1 MFYMARLWCASDRTS
16 DRRERCR
23 VSSSLRPVAAPF
35 VAAAP
40 AGSRVR
46 TRLRVSGQD
55 EAVLRAAG
63 SHLGSLAGRDL
74 AARCAEGR
82 LDAKGRAVS
91 RRERKRQLTAVSSS
105 RWAGSITRTTED
117 QVLLA
122 ERNLAAERSSLKAR
136 IRRIEVRLAV
146 PAGGRN
152 GRVRG
157 YATQAE
163 RHGRQQRLQH
173 LRHRFAQV
181 EQRLDAGLVSV
192 CRGGRRLAR
201 TRHNLEAA
209 GLTQEQWRERWEA
222 GRLFLTADGEKD
234 KHLGNETIRWHPG
247 EQWLEIKLPAP
258 LGPLAN
264 RPHGRYR
271 LSCPAGFS
279 YRGGEVAAQ
288 ATSGAIRYDVTFDPV
303 KNRWYLDASWRMPQA
318 PAPSLEQLRQA
329 RVLAVDLNHG
339 HLAAWIV
346 TPRRQPARPT
356 GHGTARPGRAARGTA
371 GRQAPRRGQRTDP
384 SRPRARLPRDRGRGS
399 RLCRGACRGPR
410 AEQEPAVTRPAREG
424 VPADRGGHPHRQ
436 VP

>member
-1 MFYMARLWCASDRTS
+1 M
-16 DRRERCR
+16 
-23 VSSSLRPVAAPF
+23 SSSPRPVAAPF

-40 AGSRVR
+40 AGARVR

-91 RRERKRQLTAVSSS
+91 RREWKRQLTAVSSS

-173 LRHRFAQV
+173 LRQRFAQV

-209 GLTQEQWRERWEA
+209 GLTQEQWQERWEA
-222 GRLFLTADGEKD
+222 GRLFLTADGEKRQAPGQRNHQVAPRRAVAGD
-234 KHLGNETIRWHPG
+234 QAPGPSGAPG
-247 EQWLEIKLPAP
+247 EPAP
-258 LGPLAN
+258 RPVPAVLPRRVQPPGRRGRGAGHVGSHPVRRHVRPGEEPLVPGCELAHAAGP
-264 RPHGRYR
+264 RPVPGGPEASARPR
-271 LSCPAGFS
+271 
-279 YRGGEVAAQ
+279 RG
-288 ATSGAIRYDVTFDPV
+288 
-303 KNRWYLDASWRMPQA
+303 
-318 PAPSLEQLRQA
+318 LEPRSSR
-329 RVLAVDLNHG
+329 RVDRHS
-339 HLAAWIV
+339 
-346 TPRRQPARPT
+346 RRQPARPA

-384 SRPRARLPRDRGRGS
+384 PRPRARLPRDRGRGS

-410 AEQEPAVTRPAREG
+410 AEQEPAVARPAREG